1 MVPSSTAGTFTEPS
15 EPVTQTQKAKNK
27 TKYKTAKLKVH
38 MELEIRTQIKL
49 MVLKISTAHHVL
61 KHSNE
66 WKYSLGIRNWDPMF
80 IWGMLLQPWE
90 IQINPFICILRSS
103 MVLPL
108 QVTSVEHTVAHMPF
122 SAK

>member
-1 MVPSSTAGTFTEPS
+1 
-15 EPVTQTQKAKNK
+15 
-27 TKYKTAKLKVH
+27 

-49 MVLKISTAHHVL
+49 MVLEISIARHVL

-80 IWGMLLQPWE
+80 IWGTLLQPWE
-90 IQINPFICILRSS
+90 IQINPFISILRSS

-108 QVTSVEHTVAHMPF
+108 
-122 SAK
+122 